1 MTFHEFVEQHLHSS
15 THLSKR
21 HVHPKLI
28 QMFEIAGM
36 DAVFTRANGAYL
48 WTDDGRRFLDLL
60 SGGGVHF
67 IGRNHPQVKEAL
79 RDVLDM
85 DLPNLSVANASVL
98 GGLLAERLIKL
109 AGPQFQKVVFANSGT
124 EATEICVRFARQATG
139 RRRYLYLDGAF
150 HGRTY
155 AAISM
160 CGFDEMKI
168 AADPLMPTCTPLP
181 RNDIETLRRELSY
194 GDVAALVVEP
204 VQGMTCEV
212 VSPEYLRE
220 AEKLC
225 AQYGTVLVMDEV
237 QTGLGRLGHWFGC
250 HGVGVRPGML
260 TVSKTLSG
268 GQAPVSAVLLTQDIY
283 DRVYAAFKS
292 GPIYL
297 STFAENN
304 LAMAAGHATLDV
316 LEDLDAPNRARV
328 LSEMFRNGLQDLAD
342 RYDVIDRITGQ
353 GLIIGVVFKS
363 SANLALRIQ
372 QKLMGAGDPGAFAA
386 AVHIDLHR
394 RGILVQIPGFNLNM
408 IKLLPPVIL
417 ADDDVQWFLRAFE
430 EVLAGYRRPTSG
442 PVAGMAGGVTR
453 HVLNQARTRLE
464 ARRPATSATS
474 PEGQTA
480 RLREHSDYDRALS
493 LDCDVCVVGSG
504 PAGTLLAHR
513 LATAGL
519 DVVVLEAGAP
529 MHQVD
534 RGVEAGETFARWFW
548 DGGMRTTQG
557 NVMVPTLQAR
567 CLGGGSVVNSGI
579 CMRAPDFV
587 FERWATEHGVDG
599 VTSAEM
605 AAHYDSVER
614 FMGVRSVRP
623 EVQGRRNELFRAG
636 AEALGY
642 EVEPL
647 RRNER
652 DCRGSGQCIT
662 GCPSGA
668 KQSMDRRGIPE
679 LLHAGGRVFTSVHV
693 DRLLRQ
699 DARVTGVRGVV
710 VDPASG
716 RRTHRVRVAARCTV
730 LAAGAL
736 ASPQL
741 LQRSGHRSDPLGRN
755 VRMHPG
761 VIVMG
766 AFADEV
772 SPWNG
777 ATQGYHVTGFLEE
790 GIKLESIWA
799 TPGTLGMLHP
809 GTGADFVGSLA
820 DYGHMAT
827 WAVWVSGQDSVGRV
841 RARPG
846 GTMSLRYDV
855 GAGDVARIREGAA
868 RLAEMFAAAGAHTV
882 IPGIHGLAP
891 QYDASVA
898 AAAIRSAQPAPDHF
912 RVVANHVFGTTAMG
926 SDPRRHVTD
935 SAGAV
940 YGLDDVYVCDT
951 GLFPSSPMANPMLTA
966 MALADRQAHVL
977 AHRYGRRRVG

>member
-28 QMFEIAGM
+28 RMFEIAGM
-36 DAVFTRANGAYL
+36 DAVFTRAEGAYL
-48 WTDDGRRFLDLL
+48 WTEDGRRFLDLL

-67 IGRNHPQVKEAL
+67 IGRNHPQVRAAL

-98 GGLLAERLIKL
+98 GGLLAKRLIAL
-109 AGPQFQKVVFANSGT
+109 SGPQFQKVVFANSGT

-181 RNDIETLRRELSY
+181 RNDIEVLRRELSY
-194 GDVAALVVEP
+194 GDVAAFVVEA

-250 HGVGVRPGML
+250 HGAAIQPGML
-260 TVSKTLSG
+260 TVSKALSG

-292 GPIYL
+292 GPMYL

-304 LAMAAGHATLDV
+304 LAMAAGLATLDV
-316 LEDLDAPNRARV
+316 LEDLDAPNRARA
-328 LSEMFRNGLQDLAD
+328 LSDKFRTGLQDLAD
-342 RYDVIDRITGQ
+342 RYDVIERITGQ

-363 SANLALRIQ
+363 SANLALRLQ
-372 QKLMGAGDPGAFAA
+372 QALMGAGDPGAFAA

-394 RGILVQIPGFNLNM
+394 HGILVQIPGFNLNM
-408 IKLLPPVIL
+408 IKLLPPVTL
-417 ADDDVQWFLRAFE
+417 EDDDVRWFLTAFE
-430 EVLAGYRRPTSG
+430 QVLAGYRRPTSG
-442 PVAGMAGGVTR
+442 PVVGMAGGVTR
-453 HVLNQARTRLE
+453 HLLKEARDRLE
-464 ARRPATSATS
+464 TRKPAPGSVFESARNA
-474 PEGQTA
+474 A
-480 RLREHSDYDRALS
+480 RVQDYADYDRALAIE
-493 LDCDVCVVGSG
+493 CDVCVVGSG
-504 PAGTLLAHR
+504 PAGTILAHR
-513 LATAGL
+513 LATEGL
-519 DVVVLEAGAP
+519 DVVVLEAGAA
-529 MHQVD
+529 MRQRD
-534 RGVEAGETFARWFW
+534 RGAEAGETFTRWFW
-548 DGGMRTTQG
+548 DGGMRKTQG

-567 CLGGGSVVNSGI
+567 CLGGGSVINSGI

-587 FERWATEHGVDG
+587 FEKWAAEHGVDL
-599 VTSAEM
+599 TPTEM
-605 AAHYDSVER
+605 TRRYDEVER
-614 FMGVRSVRP
+614 FLGVRPVQP
-623 EVQGRRNELFRAG
+623 EVQGRRNDLFRAG

-642 EVEPL
+642 QVEAL
-647 RRNER
+647 RRNEH

-668 KQSMDRRGIPE
+668 KQSMDRRGVPE
-679 LLHAGGRVFTSVHV
+679 LLHAGGRVYTSVHV
-693 DRLLRQ
+693 DRILRQ
-699 DARVTGVRGVV
+699 GNRVTGVRGAV

-716 RRTHRVRVAARCTV
+716 RRTHRVRVAAKCTV

-736 ASPQL
+736 ASPQI
-741 LQRSGHRSDPLGRN
+741 LQRSGHHADPVGRN

-766 AFADEV
+766 VFDDAV
-772 SPWNG
+772 SPWSG

-799 TPGTLGMLHP
+799 TPATLGMLHP
-809 GTGADFVGSLA
+809 GTGEEFVRSLA
-820 DYGHMAT
+820 DYGHVAT
-827 WAVWVSGQDSVGRV
+827 WAVWVNGQHSVGRV

-846 GTMSLRYDV
+846 GVMSLRYDV
-855 GAGDVARIREGAA
+855 GAGDVARIQEGCA
-868 RLAEMFAAAGAHTV
+868 RLAEVFAAAGARTV
-882 IPGIHGLAP
+882 VPGIHGLAP
-891 QYDASVA
+891 RYDAAEA
-898 AAAIRSAQPAPDHF
+898 AAAIRGARLSPNDF

-926 SDPRRHVTD
+926 CDPRRHVTD
-935 SAGAV
+935 SSGAV

-966 MALADRQAHVL
+966 MALAEGQAQVL
-977 AHRYGRRRVG
+977 ARRYGR